1 MVQYIGLL
9 DLNSS
14 MSVACSVAARL
25 EKQRSLK
32 GTNYPQ
38 DSSSTLSV
46 PCGAAATMASLSCLP
61 PATVNLC
68 WLQPI
73 TLSPALHFQVLAQA
87 SMAIPLTWL
96 PKLHWTQSH
105 HWPQKLAGLKRSSSV
120 ASLPETSQSMRL
132 RSGHGPNNSFKP
144 TPHRGVGHV
153 PTLR

>member
-1 MVQYIGLL
+1 MVQYIVPP
-9 DLNSS
+9 DLNLF
-14 MSVACSVAARL
+14 MSAACSVVARPAR
-25 EKQRSLK
+25 QRSPK

-38 DSSSTLSV
+38 GSSSTLSV
-46 PCGAAATMASLSCLP
+46 LCGAVAAVASLSCLP

-68 WLQPI
+68 SLRPI

-87 SMAIPLTWL
+87 SMAIQLNWL
-96 PKLHWTQSH
+96 PKLQSTQSQH
-105 HWPQKLAGLKRSSSV
+105 RPQKLAALKRSSSV
-120 ASLPETSQSMRL
+120 ASLLETSPSIRL